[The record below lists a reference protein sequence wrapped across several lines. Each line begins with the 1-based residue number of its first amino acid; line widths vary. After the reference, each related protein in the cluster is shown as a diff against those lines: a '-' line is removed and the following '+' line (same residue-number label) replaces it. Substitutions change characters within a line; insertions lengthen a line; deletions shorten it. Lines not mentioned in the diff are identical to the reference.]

1 MRIALFTLF
10 FLLTASGCK
19 FQSTSELKATPEQK
33 NKLRACI
40 VSTVVEA
47 FPEAAESLNEVN
59 LFASEMVA
67 KAPTQGDG
75 EKDPVFESYVNGL
88 GCDPSKVGSEGNF
101 GLTIVEQ
108 WVLSEHNKMAI
119 GPRDSSATVLK
130 KLPN

>member
-10 FLLTASGCK
+10 FLLAASGCK

-67 KAPTQGDG
+67 KAPMQGDG
-75 EKDPVFESYVNGL
+75 EKDPVFEGYVNGL
-88 GCDPSKVGSEGNF
+88 GCDPSKVGKADSF
-101 GLTIVEQ
+101 GLTIVQ
-108 WVLSEHNKMAI
+108 SWAVSEHNKTFSV
-119 GPRDSSATVLK
+119 PTDSSTTMNK
-130 KLPN
+130 KITN